1 MSGPI
6 DLTMPWRIIPRLMLK
21 PAAQAPIENALSVT
35 SGAVP
40 NAYRAKNPMLRWAT
54 SRSRRPRIQLYG
66 VPVEPLDSS
75 MVVPRVGDGAVDAA
89 LHEA

>member
-1 MSGPI
+1 M
-6 DLTMPWRIIPRLMLK
+6 
-21 PAAQAPIENALSVT
+21 PAAHAPIEKALSVT

-40 NAYRAKNPMLRWAT
+40 NAYRAKKAMLRWAT

-75 MVVPRVGDGAVDAA
+75 IVVPGNGTAPADASLHQPVPVDVVP
-89 LHEA
+89 LLGLR